1 MKDLYWLSRHHSSID
16 SLINAVSSAKLP
28 TEFQIKFLFLISK
41 NNLLHLIKDWTPY
54 RYELSVL
61 EEHANLTT
69 FKITKQI
76 NKDKKISI
84 SGIFNL
90 IKLENSSIY
99 IAITYEKQKL
109 ATEPFLVLFIVKPP
123 ISLVIIK
130 SFV

>member
-1 MKDLYWLSRHHSSID
+1 MNDFYWLSRHHTTID

-61 EEHANLTT
+61 EEHTNLTT

-90 IKLENSSIY
+90 IKLENSNIY
-99 IAITYEKQKL
+99 IAITYEKQK
-109 ATEPFLVLFIVKPP
+109 FVKSVLMRF
-123 ISLVIIK
+123 
-130 SFV
+130 FENY